1 MYFSACTCISVLNK
15 LVNIKKFLVFYDIL
29 ISVILNTVNILLI
42 ERMINDTTG
51 MKAESLSVKVKSYR
65 R

>member
-1 MYFSACTCISVLNK
+1 MYFSACTCIAVLNK
-15 LVNIKKFLVFYDIL
+15 LVNIKNFLVFYDIL
-29 ISVILNTVNILLI
+29 ISVILKTVNILLI
-42 ERMINDTTG
+42 ERMINDTTR